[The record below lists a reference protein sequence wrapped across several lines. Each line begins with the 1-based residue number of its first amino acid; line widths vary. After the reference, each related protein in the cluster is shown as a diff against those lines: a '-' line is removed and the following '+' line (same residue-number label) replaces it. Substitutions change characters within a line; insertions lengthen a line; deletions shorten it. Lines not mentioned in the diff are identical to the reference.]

1 MSESRPSFASIG
13 SAAASHIRMDA
24 QGNFPITRVLI
35 AVLIFGVAL
44 LNQALFWLLAV
55 LLQGQ
60 ERLVAA
66 GRFWWASLGLGAV
79 LWLIL
84 VIAHV
89 RVTGGG
95 SRKDLLV
102 VMLTGVLIAAGLVA
116 GSPGCVLG
124 GAGLLTLW
132 CARGFKNPSAA

>member
-1 MSESRPSFASIG
+1 MSGVLGRHLFESDLRPDVPP
-13 SAAASHIRMDA
+13 DA
-24 QGNFPITRVLI
+24 GVDFIHRPQIMQREIALRFRF

-116 GSPGCVLG
+116 GSPEELW
-124 GAGLLTLW
+124 LLVP
-132 CARGFKNPSAA
+132 R